1 MATKNYQT
9 QCLLV
14 IHKKTFLNAEP
25 VTAAK
30 KQTLLCLMFLYS
42 AVLVIIYLIHLNN
55 NFVEYLEKILTE
67 TIQGAYAI

>member
-9 QCLLV
+9 QFLLI

-42 AVLVIIYLIHLNN
+42 VYFIHLKD
-55 NFVEYLEKILTE
+55 NFVEYLENILTE

>member
-9 QCLLV
+9 QFLLV

-30 KQTLLCLMFLYS
+30 KTDFIMFNVSVLCFFSNYF
-42 AVLVIIYLIHLNN
+42 IHLND
-55 NFVEYLEKILTE
+55 NFVEYLEKSLTE
-67 TIQGAYAI
+67 AIPGAYAI